1 MWGLALLRA
10 ILFLSNKGLTLVK
23 GRLTL
28 AKKTSV
34 DWGLYIN
41 CQKMWQSFLRAL
53 FLGRTKHFQ
62 CHLSEY
68 TIVTSNIL
76 IDFRET
82 STNYSSKMFLT
93 HSNVQT
99 TKVQKVKV
107 T

>member
-10 ILFLSNKGLTLVK
+10 ILFLSNTQ
-23 GRLTL
+23 GRLKL
-28 AKKTSV
+28 AKKTCV
-34 DWGLYIN
+34 DWDVYTN
-41 CQKMWQSFLRAL
+41 CQKTWQSFLRTL
-53 FLGRTKHFQ
+53 FPGRAKHFQ
-62 CHLSEY
+62 CQLSEY

-76 IDFRET
+76 IDFWET
-82 STNYSSKMFLT
+82 STNYSSKMLLT